1 MSDESPWWEGE
12 RARLLQIGGAHL
24 SAYVYHMPSIRRRC
38 RELKGLNSVSR
49 VWYAMKANS
58 HPRVLQT
65 AVEEGLDLEC
75 VSLPE
80 LRLAQSVPGITP
92 KRILF
97 TPNFA
102 PRAEYQAALE
112 AGVVLTLDGL
122 YPLREWTDLFR
133 GAEIILRFNP
143 ERPRGHHRHVE
154 TAGPR
159 AKFGIPLSEA
169 DEAAELVK
177 AAGATVVG
185 LHAHAGSGV
194 DDPTHWGELARVLAE
209 IAPHFPEATVF
220 NLGGG
225 LGVPRQR
232 GDHRIDFVALDAAL
246 AAFHADFPD
255 YTLWLEPGR
264 YVIAEAGVLLA
275 QVTQVKY
282 AHGQRFIGVA
292 TGMNSLIRPAL
303 YDARHEIFNL
313 TRLDEEPEG
322 LASVVG
328 PICESADALGVD
340 RMLPK
345 AEEGDVMLIATGG
358 AYGHVMASRYNLRE
372 PAEEFVLD

>member
-1 MSDESPWWEGE
+1 WAE
-12 RARLLQIGGAHL
+12 RFGGAE
-24 SAYVYHMPSIRRRC
+24 V
-38 RELKGLNSVSR
+38 
-49 VWYAMKANS
+49 
-58 HPRVLQT
+58 
-65 AVEEGLDLEC
+65 
-75 VSLPE
+75 
-80 LRLAQSVPGITP
+80 
-92 KRILF
+92 
-97 TPNFA
+97 
-102 PRAEYQAALE
+102 
-112 AGVVLTLDGL
+112 
-122 YPLREWTDLFR
+122 
-133 GAEIILRFNP
+133 ILRFNP

-169 DEAAELVK
+169 EEAAELVR
-177 AAGATVVG
+177 AAGAKVVG

-209 IAPHFPEATVF
+209 VAPHFPDATVF

-225 LGVPRQR
+225 LGVPRQV
-232 GDHRIDFVALDAAL
+232 GDHRIDFAALDAAL

-255 YTLWLEPGR
+255 YSLWMEPGR

-313 TRLDEEPEG
+313 TRMDEEPEG

-328 PICESADALGVD
+328 PICES
-340 RMLPK
+340 
-345 AEEGDVMLIATGG
+345 
-358 AYGHVMASRYNLRE
+358 
-372 PAEEFVLD
+372 

>member
-24 SAYVYHMPSIRRRC
+24 SAYVYHTPSIQRRC

-58 HPRVLQT
+58 HPLVLQT

-169 DEAAELVK
+169 DEAAELVR

-232 GDHRIDFVALDAAL
+232 GDHRIDFAALDAAL

>member
-1 MSDESPWWEGE
+1 MSEETPWWAEE
-12 RARLLQIGGAHL
+12 RARLLEIGRANL
-24 SAYVYHMPSIRRRC
+24 SAYVYHLPTVRRRAQ
-38 RELKGLNSVSR
+38 ELKSLTSLSR

-58 HPRVLQT
+58 HPAVLKAIT
-65 AVEEGLDLEC
+65 DEGPDLEC
-75 VSLPE
+75 VSQAEME
-80 LRLAQSVPGITP
+80 LAHRITGDP
-92 KRILF
+92 ARILF

-102 PRAEYQAALE
+102 PRTEYEAARAL
-112 AGVVLTLDGL
+112 GCLLTLDGL
-122 YPLREWTDLFR
+122 YPLRAWPELFR
-133 GAEIILRFNP
+133 GAELELRFNP

-169 DEAAELVK
+169 DEAAQLVK
-177 AAGATVVG
+177 AAGARVIG

-194 DDPTHWGELARVLAE
+194 DDPTHWGEIARVLAE
-209 IAPHFPEATVF
+209 VAPHFPDAETF
-220 NLGGG
+220 NVGGG
-225 LGVPRQR
+225 LGVPRQV
-232 GDHRIDFVALDAAL
+232 GDHRIDLAALDAAL
-246 AAFHADFPD
+246 AAFHADFPQ
-255 YTLWLEPGR
+255 YKLWMEPGR
-264 YVIAEAGVLLA
+264 YLAAEAGVLLA

-313 TRLDEEPEG
+313 TRIDEAPEG
-322 LASVVG
+322 LASLVG

-345 AEEGDVMLIATGG
+345 AEEGDVMLIAVAG
-358 AYGHVMASRYNLRE
+358 AYGRVMSSRYNLRE
-372 PAEEFVLD
+372 PADEFVID

>member
-1 MSDESPWWEGE
+1 MSEETPWWETE
-12 RARLLQIGGAHL
+12 RARLLEIGGART
-24 SAYVYHMPSIRRRC
+24 SAYVYHLPTVRLRA
-38 RELKGLNSVSR
+38 RELKGLKSLSR

-58 HPRVLQT
+58 HPDVLR
-65 AVEEGLDLEC
+65 AVSEEGLDLEC

-80 LRLAQSVPGITP
+80 LRLALEIPGMTP
-92 KRILF
+92 ARVLF

-102 PRAEYQAALE
+102 PRAEYEAAVQ
-112 AGVVLTLDGL
+112 AGVTLTLDGL
-122 YPLREWTDLFR
+122 YPLREWPELFQGADL
-133 GAEIILRFNP
+133 ILRFNP

-169 DEAAELVK
+169 EETAELVA
-177 AAGATVVG
+177 AAGARVAG

-209 IAPHFPEATVF
+209 IAPHFPDAGVF
-220 NLGGG
+220 NVGGG
-225 LGVPRQR
+225 LGVPRMR
-232 GDHRIDFVALDAAL
+232 GDHRIDLSALDAAL
-246 AAFHADFPD
+246 SAFNADFPQ
-255 YTLWLEPGR
+255 YALWMEPGR
-264 YVIAEAGVLLA
+264 YLAAEAGVLLA

-303 YDARHEIFNL
+303 YDARHEIVNL

-322 LASVVG
+322 LASLVG

-340 RMLPK
+340 RMLPR
-345 AEEGDVMLIATGG
+345 AAEGDVMLIATAG
-358 AYGHVMASRYNLRE
+358 AYGRVMSSSYNLRE
-372 PAEEFVLD
+372 PAEEVVLE

>member
-1 MSDESPWWEGE
+1 MSEETPWWVRE
-12 RARLLQIGGAHL
+12 RSRLLEIGGANAA
-24 SAYVYHMPSIRRRC
+24 AYVYHLPTVHVRAD
-38 RELKGLNSVSR
+38 ELKALKAVKR

-58 HPRVLQT
+58 HPDVL
-65 AVEEGLDLEC
+65 AEAAAAGMDLEC

-80 LRLAQSVPGITP
+80 MRLALQVPGVTP
-92 KRILF
+92 DRVLF

-102 PRAEYQAALE
+102 PRAEYEAALE
-112 AGVVLTLDGL
+112 AGCVLTLDGL
-122 YPLREWTDLFR
+122 YPLQEWTELFR
-133 GAEIILRFNP
+133 GAQVILRFNP

-169 DEAAELVK
+169 GQVAGQLK
-177 AAGATVVG
+177 AAGATVIG

-209 IAPHFPEATVF
+209 IAPHFPDAKIF
-220 NLGGG
+220 NVGGG
-225 LGVPRQR
+225 LGVPRFR
-232 GDHRIDFVALDAAL
+232 GDPRINLAALDAAL
-246 AAFHADFPD
+246 DAFHADFPD
-255 YTLWLEPGR
+255 YELWLEPGR
-264 YVIAEAGVLLA
+264 YVAAECGVLLA

-282 AHGQRFIGVA
+282 AHGQRFIGIA

-303 YDARHEIFNL
+303 YDARHEIVNL

-322 LASVVG
+322 LASLVG

-345 AEEGDVMLIATGG
+345 AKEGDVMLIATAG
-358 AYGHVMASRYNLRE
+358 AYGRVMSSNYNLRE
-372 PAEEFVLD
+372 PAEEFVLR